1 MVTVETLP
9 GKRSAQIGA
18 LSPKSLARILLREL
32 ATEGL
37 EPLCDFVHQRIVICL
52 PIRPK
57 CDCGHRFSFSSSLIL
72 IATSD
77 LGQEEDMTRK
87 PDGLTKLGLATTIAA
102 LWLTVV
108 PITGA
113 VANEQISAARAAAL
127 QGCNRLAQRYPLHE
141 WGNTQI
147 HLYRTCMARHGQ
159 QE

>member
-1 MVTVETLP
+1 MAP
-9 GKRSAQIGA
+9 
-18 LSPKSLARILLREL
+18 
-32 ATEGL
+32 
-37 EPLCDFVHQRIVICL
+37 
-52 PIRPK
+52 
-57 CDCGHRFSFSSSLIL
+57 
-72 IATSD
+72 
-77 LGQEEDMTRK
+77 K
-87 PDGLTKLGLATTIAA
+87 PDRLAPIYGMVAKLFAKATTKLGLATTIAA

-127 QGCNRLAQRYPLHE
+127 QECNRLAQRYPLHE